1 MSERPIAEI
10 IKSCD
15 AYIEFAEARR
25 VFSDVGFYKELK
37 DTIQS
42 LKADNEKLREIAK
55 AVAHI
60 GMDFGYGEY
69 ELEQKHIDAAREIM
83 KEGDL

>member
-42 LKADNEKLREIAK
+42 LKADNEKLREDRDSWRR
-55 AVAHI
+55 VAEKLEREKQALA
-60 GMDFGYGEY
+60 GEQ
-69 ELEQKHIDAAREIM
+69 ED
-83 KEGDL
+83 